1 MEKLKPMSYD
11 KFKLLTDAEKKD
23 YISKVNREFHA
34 SRGMVA
40 FMLGISADR
49 VTAIAE
55 SIGFRFPPFRN
66 NMFTILRFGKWLGT
80 CNSPPLPELTQ
91 TSEVIVEQEA
101 PAFRFHPAVPVMIPD
116 DSTAVA
122 ITFPGGVTCTITGK
136 GAAHE

>member
-1 MEKLKPMSYD
+1 MEKLKPLTYD

-23 YISKVNREFHA
+23 YLSRVSKEFHA
-34 SRGMVA
+34 SRGMIA

-49 VTAIAE
+49 VTAITE
-55 SIGFRFPPFRN
+55 SIGFKFPPYHN
-66 NMFTILRFGKWLGT
+66 TMFTTLRFGKWLGT

-116 DSTAVA
+116 EHTAVA
-122 ITFPGGVTCTITGK
+122 ITFPGGVTCTITGR
-136 GAAHE
+136 GAVRE